1 MANVRGS
8 GAKKRSRGYNI
19 EGSKYSFD
27 IVDDKIVGIKKADDN
42 GQFGNS
48 LVNEYLNPRL
58 STFGDIAA
66 SSEALNAYNIAKHG
80 FKGLKLQK
88 KLQMLFL
95 IQKMPNMNM

>member
-1 MANVRGS
+1 MS
-8 GAKKRSRGYNI
+8 KTKKSRGYDI
-19 EGSKYSFD
+19 GGSKYSFD
-27 IVDDKIVGIKKADDN
+27 IVNDKIAGIRKADDN

-80 FKGLKLQK
+80 SNK
-88 KLQMLFL
+88 
-95 IQKMPNMNM
+95 NS